1 MSDGASSA
9 RTKLAAKANTL
20 MDEILKQ
27 LGELVLGS
35 VPTICFFLL
44 LIAAYNALVHRPLMR
59 ILAERRA
66 RTTGAM
72 EQAHAAIEAAEAET
86 QEYEARLRAAR
97 MAIFHQRELRL
108 KELQAERE
116 EAIAAARE
124 TARERV
130 KAALQLVEL
139 STAEARHQ
147 VEAVTGQLAA
157 EILKAILPPGV
168 SASAGAEGIQ

>member
-1 MSDGASSA
+1 MSGGTFFA
-9 RTKLAAKANTL
+9 RARLAANANTF

-44 LIAAYNALVHRPLMR
+44 LIGAYSALVHRPLMR

-72 EQAHAAIEAAEAET
+72 EQAHAAIQAAEAKT
-86 QEYEARLRAAR
+86 QEYESKLRAAR

-108 KELQAERE
+108 KELQTERD
-116 EAIAAARE
+116 EAVAAAKE
-124 TARERV
+124 AARERV
-130 KAALQLVEL
+130 KVALQLVEL

-147 VEAVTGQLAA
+147 VEAVTGQLAT
-157 EILKAILPPGV
+157 EILKAILPAEMTSP
-168 SASAGAEGIQ
+168 AGAEVIQ